1 MSIETPDA
9 PVAVSTDQSTASSEA
24 ARRLQE
30 QCGEIIV
37 LPGDPDYDAVRT
49 PWNVAAQQRPAA
61 VAVPRDVAEVQAV
74 VRAAVA
80 AGLRIAPQGT
90 GHGAAAL
97 AQRDLHDV
105 VLLRTTAMTAV
116 TVDAERRV
124 ARAEAGAVAEQVV
137 DAAAAHGLACLH
149 GSSPDVGVA
158 GLALGGG
165 IGWYGRKHGLASN
178 RLEAIEL
185 VTADGELV
193 RADADHHPDLFWA
206 LRGGSGNFGVVTA
219 LEVRLLE
226 IADAY
231 AGVMMW
237 DIADFEKVLR
247 HFNAWAPTAPDEV
260 STSLRA
266 MRFPPL
272 PFIPEEI
279 RGKSLV
285 LLDGAVLAGD
295 ARAEEIL
302 AGFRALEPFMDTWQ
316 RVPAPSLIRLHQD
329 PEGPTPA
336 VGNGL
341 LLDRLDEETL
351 RSFVAAVG
359 PDSETHLL
367 MVELRQLG
375 GALRREPEGAGALAS
390 LDADYAGYF
399 VGIAPTPEIAAAGE
413 ADVER
418 VLASVAGAAAAQRYL
433 NFVEKP
439 VDTSVGYTADAW
451 ERLRRVRAGVDPQS
465 VFVANHA
472 FGS

>member
-1 MSIETPDA
+1 MSIETPT
-9 PVAVSTDQSTASSEA
+9 PVATSADP

-30 QCGEIIV
+30 QCGEIVV
-37 LPGDPDYDAVRT
+37 LPGQPEYDAVRT
-49 PWNVAAQQRPAA
+49 PWNVAAQQLPAA
-61 VAVPRDVAEVQAV
+61 VAVPRDAVEVQAV

-80 AGLRIAPQGT
+80 LGLRIAPQGT

-97 AQRDLHDV
+97 ALRDLHDV

-116 TVDAERRV
+116 TVDAERQV
-124 ARAEAGAVAEQVV
+124 ARVEAGAVAEQVV
-137 DAAAAHGLACLH
+137 DAAAAHGLACMH

-165 IGWYGRKHGLASN
+165 VGWYSREHGLACN
-178 RLEAIEL
+178 RIEAIEV
-185 VTADGELV
+185 VTADGDLV
-193 RADADHHPDLFWA
+193 RADAYRHADLFWA

-219 LEVRLLE
+219 IEFRLLP
-226 IADAY
+226 ITDAY

-237 DIADFEKVLR
+237 DIDDLEKVLR
-247 HFNAWAPTAPDEV
+247 HFNAWAPGAPDEV
-260 STSLRA
+260 SSSLRA

-285 LLDGAVLAGD
+285 LFDGAVLAGD

-316 RVPAPSLIRLHQD
+316 RVPAPTLIRLHQD

-341 LLDRLDEETL
+341 LLDQLDEDTL
-351 RSFVAAVG
+351 RSFIAAVG
-359 PDSETHLL
+359 PGADIHLL
-367 MVELRQLG
+367 MIELRQLG
-375 GALRREPEGAGALAS
+375 GALRREPEGAGAMAS
-390 LDADYAGYF
+390 LDADYAAYF
-399 VGIAPTPEIAAAGE
+399 VGIAPTPEIGAAGE
-413 ADVER
+413 ADIER

-439 VDTSVGYTADAW
+439 VDTSVGYSGKAW
-451 ERLRRVRAGVDPQS
+451 ERLRRIRAVVDPDG
-465 VFVANHA
+465 VFLANHA

>member
-9 PVAVSTDQSTASSEA
+9 PVASTDA
-24 ARRLQE
+24 ARRLKDE
-30 QCGEIIV
+30 CGDVVV
-37 LPGDPDYDAVRT
+37 LPGEPDYDAVRM

-61 VAVPRDVAEVQAV
+61 VAVPTSAEEVQRV

-97 AQRDLHDV
+97 AGRDLGGAL
-105 VLLRTTAMTAV
+105 LLRTTAMTAV

-124 ARAEAGAVAEQVV
+124 ARVEAGVVAEQVV

-158 GLALGGG
+158 GLVLGGG
-165 IGWYGRKHGLASN
+165 IGWYSRTHGLACN
-178 RLEAIEL
+178 RVEAVEL

-193 RADADHHPDLFWA
+193 RADAAHHADLFWA
-206 LRGGSGNFGVVTA
+206 LRGGGGNFGVVTA
-219 LEVRLLE
+219 IELRLLP

-237 DIADFEKVLR
+237 DIADFEAVLR
-247 HFNAWAPTAPDEV
+247 HFNEWAPTAPDEV

-272 PFIPEEI
+272 PFIPEEV

-285 LLDGAVLAGD
+285 LFDGAVLADD
-295 ARAEEIL
+295 ARGEEIV
-302 AGFRALEPFMDTWQ
+302 AGFRELGPFMDTWQ

-341 LLDRLDEETL
+341 LLDKLEEADL
-351 RSFVAAVG
+351 QSFVAAVG
-359 PDSETHLL
+359 PDSETSLL

-375 GALRREPEGAGALAS
+375 GALRREAPGSGALAT
-390 LDADYAGYF
+390 LDADFGAYF
-399 VGIAPTPEIAAAGE
+399 VGIAPTPEIAAVGE
-413 ADVER
+413 ADTER
-418 VLASVAGAAAAQRYL
+418 AMAAVAGAAAAQRYL

-439 VDTSVGYTADAW
+439 VDTSVGFAEGAW
-451 ERLRRVRAGVDPQS
+451 QRLQAVRAAVDPQG
-465 VFVANHA
+465 VFLANHA